1 MQWVKNVSRLHRICI
16 NPVVRG
22 NSIMKKRRIESKTDS
37 ARGDDGDKL
46 DTTPFY

>member
-1 MQWVKNVSRLHRICI
+1 MHF

-46 DTTPFY
+46 EANAYSY